1 MAVSLVP
8 GSLIIDADSSTRT
21 LTIHVL
27 DAAQQSDA
35 DFAAQVLA
43 QEDRI
48 RRALGDDAVTP
59 APARRSDR
67 GAR

>member
-1 MAVSLVP
+1 
-8 GSLIIDADSSTRT
+8 
-21 LTIHVL
+21 VL